1 MQFSKACSSDLWE
14 RDIETVGGEKKLNQ
28 LAIGKVQLSS
38 QQGQQKLEIA
48 VFDQSINSTV
58 MWFHW

>member
-1 MQFSKACSSDLWE
+1 
-14 RDIETVGGEKKLNQ
+14 VGGEKKLNQ

-58 MWFHW
+58 M